1 MFTLVITFVCVLHYN
16 ILSAPVLRI
25 PVSTSKTCR
34 RGVRQWRWAAALG
47 GPAFALPAQS
57 GVVNYSVL
65 ICCKERELDLSC
77 KKHLSEYPNLSRGKV
92 PNSSVSLSSSS
103 PVRVRIPVSRLVAN
117 NWYQRSHDR

>member
-1 MFTLVITFVCVLHYN
+1 M
-16 ILSAPVLRI
+16 SAPVLRI

-34 RGVRQWRWAAALG
+34 RGERQGRWAAAPG

-57 GVVNYSVL
+57 GVVNCNVL
-65 ICCKERELDLSC
+65 ICCKGRELDLSC